1 MPSRIW
7 DEESNSWIIVDE
19 AKFALQSKILD
30 LDGYYD
36 SDNVEGALKEIG
48 DDINGGGG
56 SIGDLKN
63 QVHNIDKRLEYV
75 EKNSGDSSSAGCVV
89 G

>member
-19 AKFALQSKILD
+19 AKFALQSKIID
-30 LDGYYD
+30 VEGYYD

-48 DDINGGGG
+48 
-56 SIGDLKN
+56 
-63 QVHNIDKRLEYV
+63 E
-75 EKNSGDSSSAGCVV
+75 E
-89 G
+89 